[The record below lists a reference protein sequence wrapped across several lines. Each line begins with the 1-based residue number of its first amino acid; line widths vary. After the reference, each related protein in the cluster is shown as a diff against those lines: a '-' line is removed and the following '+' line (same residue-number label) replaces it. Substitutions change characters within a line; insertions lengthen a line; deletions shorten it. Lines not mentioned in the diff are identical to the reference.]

1 MVNPH
6 SLLRLGRQN
15 DHHNATSGAK
25 TYLLVCRAIGLGLGS
40 NNLVEFYK

>member
-15 DHHNATSGAK
+15 DHHITTSGAK
-25 TYLLVCRAIGLGLGS
+25 TYLLVCRAIGWRLGS
-40 NNLVEFYK
+40 NNFVDFYK